1 MSVSRLRLWWLAA
14 RPKTLPA
21 ALAPVLV
28 GTVMAAS
35 AGLAH
40 WPAAF
45 AALLG
50 ALLIQVGTNFAN
62 DYFDFLKGADTV
74 ARAGPTRMVQAG
86 LISPAAMRRAAVV
99 TFVLAVLVG
108 ACLVWRGGVPI
119 LILGLVS
126 IASGVLYTGG
136 PWPLAYKG
144 LGDVFVLVFFG
155 PVAVGGTY
163 YVQALTLDGWVLLAG
178 LGPGLVSV
186 AILTVNNLRD
196 IETDAQADKR
206 TLAVRFGARFARWQY
221 LLALLAAATLPL
233 VFLAADRAGPAIALT
248 LLVPLAA
255 IPAIRRVFAAHDAAV
270 LNRTLATTGQL
281 LLLHAVLF
289 SIGWTL

>member
-1 MSVSRLRLWWLAA
+1 MNASPVVLWLLAA

-21 ALAPVLV
+21 ALAPVLI

-40 WPAAF
+40 WPAAV

-62 DYFDFLKGADTV
+62 DYFDFLKGADTA
-74 ARAGPTRMVQAG
+74 ARVGPRRMVQSG
-86 LISPAAMRRAAVV
+86 LISPAAMRRAAVIA
-99 TFVLAVLVG
+99 FALAVLVG
-108 ACLVWRGGVPI
+108 AYLVWRGGLPI
-119 LILGLVS
+119 LAVGLVS

-144 LGDVFVLVFFG
+144 LGDLFVLVFFG

-163 YVQALTLDGWVLLAG
+163 YVQALTIDGWVLLAG

-196 IETDAQADKR
+196 IDTDARADKR
-206 TLAVRFGARFARWQY
+206 TLAVRLGPDFARWEY
-221 LLALLAAATLPL
+221 LLALLAAAALPL
-233 VFLAADRAGPAIALT
+233 VFLAAGRAGPAIALT

-255 IPAIRRVFAAHDAAV
+255 IPAIRRVFAAHDALA

>member
-1 MSVSRLRLWWLAA
+1 MSASPVTLWLLAA

-28 GTVMAAS
+28 GTVMAVS
-35 AGLAH
+35 AGLAY
-40 WPAAF
+40 WPAAV
-45 AALLG
+45 AALIG

-62 DYFDFLKGADTV
+62 DYFDFLKGADTA
-74 ARAGPTRMVQAG
+74 ARTGPRRMVQSG
-86 LISPAAMRRAAVV
+86 LISPAAMRRAAVIA
-99 TFVLAVLVG
+99 FALAVLVG
-108 ACLVWRGGVPI
+108 AYLVWRGGWPI
-119 LILGLVS
+119 LVVGLLS

-144 LGDVFVLVFFG
+144 LGDLFVLVFFG

-163 YVQALTLDGWVLLAG
+163 YVQALTIDGWVLLAG

-196 IETDAQADKR
+196 IDTDAQAEKR

-221 LLALLAAATLPL
+221 CVTLLAAAALPL

-248 LLVPLAA
+248 LLMPLAA
-255 IPAIRRVFAAHDAAV
+255 IPALRRVFAAHDAAA

-289 SIGWTL
+289 SIGWSL

>member
-1 MSVSRLRLWWLAA
+1 MNASPVVLWLLAA

-40 WPAAF
+40 WPAAV

-62 DYFDFLKGADTV
+62 DYFDFLKGADTA
-74 ARAGPTRMVQAG
+74 ARVGPRRMVQSG
-86 LISPAAMRRAAVV
+86 LISPAAMRRAAVIA
-99 TFVLAVLVG
+99 FALAVLVG
-108 ACLVWRGGVPI
+108 AYLVWRGGLPI
-119 LILGLVS
+119 LAVGLVS

-144 LGDVFVLVFFG
+144 LGDLFVLVFFG

-163 YVQALTLDGWVLLAG
+163 YVQALTIDGWVLLAG

-196 IETDAQADKR
+196 IDTDARADKR
-206 TLAVRFGARFARWQY
+206 TLAVRLGPDFARWEY
-221 LLALLAAATLPL
+221 LLALLAAAALPL
-233 VFLAADRAGPAIALT
+233 VFLAAGRAGPAIALT

-255 IPAIRRVFAAHDAAV
+255 IPAIRRVFAAHDALA